1 MFSLKYNEFSLATY
15 IKEPRFTGGFFS
27 AAYLIWGLAWRKV
40 QRIPQVFKSYRAHF
54 AQDAV
59 SFASGCFRKI
69 YIAYIFLFNLLF
81 ITSRQDQGLLI

>member
-1 MFSLKYNEFSLATY
+1 MLSLKYNEFSLAAY
-15 IKEPRFTGGFFS
+15 IEEPRFTGGFFS
-27 AAYLIWGLAWRKV
+27 ALCLIWGLAWRKV
-40 QRIPQVFKSYRAHF
+40 ERISRVFKSYRAHF

-69 YIAYIFLFNLLF
+69 CIAYIFLFNLLF

>member
-1 MFSLKYNEFSLATY
+1 MLSLKYNEFSLAAY
-15 IKEPRFTGGFFS
+15 VEEIRFTGGFFS
-27 AAYLIWGLAWRKV
+27 ALCLIWGLAWRKV
-40 QRIPQVFKSYRAHF
+40 ERISRVFKSYRAHF

-69 YIAYIFLFNLLF
+69 CIAYIFLFNLLF